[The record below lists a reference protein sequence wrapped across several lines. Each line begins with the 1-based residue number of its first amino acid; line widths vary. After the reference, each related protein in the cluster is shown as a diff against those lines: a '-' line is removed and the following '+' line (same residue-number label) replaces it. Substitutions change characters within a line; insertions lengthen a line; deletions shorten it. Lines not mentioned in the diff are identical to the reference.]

1 MTATDVGSGSHMR
14 ILDPTVDADAQ
25 RLAALRATPTIDFVD
40 SWAAQSEALRRL
52 SPAVSTEI
60 AEESPRFAY
69 YPWRRAVVKILGPRS
84 FRQLRLDR
92 NRNLITAEEQDRLGR
107 LRIGVVGLSSGHVI
121 AHTLAMQGLCG
132 ELRLADFDDLELSN
146 LNRIPAGVFDLG
158 LNKAEVAA
166 RRIAELDPYV
176 TVRTITTGVT
186 SESIDDFLDGLDVVV
201 EECDSL
207 DVKVN
212 VRQAA
217 RIRRLPVLMATSD
230 RGLVDVERFDLEP
243 DRPIFH
249 GLLGDVRPET
259 LAGLSTHD
267 KVPYVLRLIEV
278 GGLSARSAASLLEV
292 GRAISTWPQ
301 LAADV
306 TLGAGAVA
314 EAVRRIG
321 LCEPLSSGRIRLDV
335 SAALDRIETP
345 TGAPG
350 PTAFETGHVPTQY
363 DRPTD
368 LASAVVAAATRAP
381 SGGNVQPWQ
390 IAATTD
396 DVTIRLEPEHTST
409 MDVGLR
415 ASAVAVGAAVYNAR
429 VAAAAHGAVGQFE
442 YTSTTGASPLVARG
456 QLVAGADDVLAATY
470 DAMLRRE
477 TNRRHGTGAELT
489 MDVREKLVAAAR
501 REDARLLLLTSRAD
515 IDAIASLFAAGD
527 RIRFLTARLHDEM
540 ISELRWPGDEDPDA
554 GIDVRSLELGARGE
568 MALEILRRSDVMA
581 ELAAWD
587 GGTALGD
594 DTVEG
599 LEASSAVAVVCGRG
613 HGLADYAR
621 GGSAVEATWIAA
633 QELGLAVQ
641 PISPPFLYATND
653 EELHDVSPKHAEEL
667 AELQSRFRAVAGIDD
682 GAEESVILI
691 LRLSVA
697 PPATVRSRRRG
708 VDVFPSP
715 LTLIQCPP

>member
-1 MTATDVGSGSHMR
+1 MTASDVGSDSRIR
-14 ILDPTVDADAQ
+14 ILDATVGTDAQ
-25 RLAALRATPTIDFVD
+25 VLSALRAEPTIEFVD
-40 SWAAQSEALRRL
+40 SWPAQSAALQRL
-52 SPAVSTEI
+52 SPAVDTEI
-60 AEESPRFAY
+60 AEEPPRFAY
-69 YPWRRAVVKILGPRS
+69 YPWRRAVVRILGPRS
-84 FRQLRLDR
+84 FRRLRLDR
-92 NRNLITAEEQDRLGR
+92 NRNLITADEQDRLGR

-166 RRIAELDPYV
+166 RRIAELDPYL
-176 TVRTITTGVT
+176 TVRTITAGVT
-186 SESIDDFLDGLDVVV
+186 ADSIDGFLDGLDVVV

-207 DVKVN
+207 DVKMS

-217 RIRRLPVLMATSD
+217 RVRRLPVLMATSD

-243 DRPIFH
+243 ERPIFH
-249 GLLGDVRPET
+249 GLLGDVGPES

-306 TLGAGAVA
+306 TLGAGAVS
-314 EAVRRIG
+314 EVVRRIG

-335 SAALDRIETP
+335 GAALDRIATP
-345 TGAPG
+345 TVAVAIADHE
-350 PTAFETGHVPTQY
+350 TAHAPTQHG
-363 DRPTD
+363 RPTD

-381 SGGNVQPWQ
+381 SGGNVQPWHVEAT
-390 IAATTD
+390 AAGIT
-396 DVTIRLEPEHTST
+396 VRLVPERTST

-415 ASAVAVGAAVYNAR
+415 ASAVALGAAVYNAR

-442 YTSTTGASPLVARG
+442 YTDSVDASPLAARI
-456 QLVAGADDVLAATY
+456 QLIEGTDDVLAASY
-470 DAMLRRE
+470 QAMLRRE
-477 TNRRHGTGAELT
+477 TNRRHGTGAALST
-489 MDVREKLVAAAR
+489 DVCEKLVAAAH
-501 REDARLLLLTSRAD
+501 REGARLRLLTSRTD

-527 RIRFLTARLHDEM
+527 RIRFLTARLHEEM
-540 ISELRWPGDEDPDA
+540 ISELRWPGDEDPDT
-554 GIDVRSLELGARGE
+554 GIDVRSLELGPKGE
-568 MALEILRRSDVMA
+568 IALEILRRPEVMA

-587 GGTALGD
+587 GGEALGE
-594 DTVEG
+594 DTVVG
-599 LEASSAVAVVCGRG
+599 LGASSAVAVVYGQG

-653 EELHDVSPKHAEEL
+653 DELHDVSPKHADEL
-667 AELQSRFRAVAGIDD
+667 AELQSRFRAVAGNGQ

-697 PPATVRSRRRG
+697 PPATIRSRRRS
-708 VDVFPSP
+708 VNIDASRLP
-715 LTLIQCPP
+715 

>member
-1 MTATDVGSGSHMR
+1 MTATDVGSGSPMR
-14 ILDPTVDADAQ
+14 ILDATVDADAQ
-25 RLAALRATPTIDFVD
+25 LLAALRATPTIDFVD

-52 SPAVSTEI
+52 SPAVATEI

-166 RRIAELDPYV
+166 RRIAELDPYL
-176 TVRTITTGVT
+176 TVRTIASGVT

-217 RIRRLPVLMATSD
+217 RRPAATRPDGDQRPGTRRRRA
-230 RGLVDVERFDLEP
+230 
-243 DRPIFH
+243 
-249 GLLGDVRPET
+249 VRPRTRPADLPWVARRRRPEA

-292 GRAISTWPQ
+292 GRAIATWPQ

-345 TGAPG
+345 TGAPA
-350 PTAFETGHVPTQY
+350 PT
-363 DRPTD
+363 
-368 LASAVVAAATRAP
+368 LAKRAM
-381 SGGNVQPWQ
+381 S
-390 IAATTD
+390 
-396 DVTIRLEPEHTST
+396 E
-409 MDVGLR
+409 
-415 ASAVAVGAAVYNAR
+415 
-429 VAAAAHGAVGQFE
+429 
-442 YTSTTGASPLVARG
+442 
-456 QLVAGADDVLAATY
+456 
-470 DAMLRRE
+470 
-477 TNRRHGTGAELT
+477 
-489 MDVREKLVAAAR
+489 
-501 REDARLLLLTSRAD
+501 
-515 IDAIASLFAAGD
+515 
-527 RIRFLTARLHDEM
+527 RIRQA
-540 ISELRWPGDEDPDA
+540 
-554 GIDVRSLELGARGE
+554 
-568 MALEILRRSDVMA
+568 
-581 ELAAWD
+581 
-587 GGTALGD
+587 
-594 DTVEG
+594 
-599 LEASSAVAVVCGRG
+599 
-613 HGLADYAR
+613 
-621 GGSAVEATWIAA
+621 
-633 QELGLAVQ
+633 
-641 PISPPFLYATND
+641 N
-653 EELHDVSPKHAEEL
+653 
-667 AELQSRFRAVAGIDD
+667 
-682 GAEESVILI
+682 
-691 LRLSVA
+691 
-697 PPATVRSRRRG
+697 
-708 VDVFPSP
+708 
-715 LTLIQCPP
+715 